1 MLFLKKKINL
11 NLNLFL
17 LIFILL
23 FSDNLHSSIFD
34 FNNKI
39 PFDDLNNSNYKS
51 KSFLNFYKLNLDD
64 IKPLLNNFDLPSS
77 KNDFNSFKCNIDYN
91 DLVITLNINELND
104 NSFLKLNN
112 EKISINKQLNNS
124 ISEQTKLVFYLFK
137 EYPDINETKLYVD
150 ENSVTIFYKNKN
162 DFKNFE
168 LEYSNNFTIEVVSF
182 FYLKHNELNLKSNEC
197 QNIINIFDDNEDFIN
212 KLYLSGDNVSFF
224 KQINEN
230 INYYSFYN
238 FYNKQYKVFFC
249 NNLNKFKLKYI
260 FTRLNS
266 IDCFKDISSINL
278 FISTKIFDILEYSE
292 GTYVKLDNNIKL
304 NKSFFV
310 FIIYSIILFSLIFLI
325 VKYLYYI
332 IQTFNFIS
340 LLSIKFKFYLTFVII
355 YILYLI
361 RVPILL
367 DLLLFSIILV
377 ILYKEINNFLKK

>member
-39 PFDDLNNSNYKS
+39 LFDDLNNSNYKS

-182 FYLKHNELNLKSNEC
+182 FYLEHNELNLKSNEC
-197 QNIINIFDDNEDFIN
+197 QNIINIFDDNEDFT
-212 KLYLSGDNVSFF
+212 KLYLSGDNVSFS
-224 KQINEN
+224 KQINDN

-238 FYNKQYKVFFC
+238 FNKKQYKVFFC

-266 IDCFKDISSINL
+266 IDCFKDISSTNL

-325 VKYLYYI
+325 VKYLFYI
-332 IQTFNFIS
+332 IQTVNFIS
-340 LLSIKFKFYLTFVII
+340 LLSVKIKFYLIFSIV